1 MIILDSKAQL
11 TVDIIAKVS
20 VGKISIS
27 NATKLL
33 SLSYRTI
40 QRYLN
45 QYHAQGIKFIIHGNT
60 GRKPKNK
67 ISDDLKQTVQTLIK
81 EKYYD
86 VNLQHL
92 AEQLEIHEGIQVKR
106 EALRHWAHG
115 IHHVKRAKKPS
126 VMA

>member
-1 MIILDSKAQL
+1 MIILDSKSQL
-11 TVDIIAKVS
+11 IVDIIAKVS
-20 VGKISIS
+20 IGKISIS

-33 SLSYRTI
+33 SLSHRTI

-45 QYHAQGIKFIIHGNT
+45 QYHAQGIKFIIHVNT

-67 ISDDLKQTVQTLIK
+67 ISDDLTRTVQTLIK

-92 AEQLEIHEGIQVKR
+92 AKLLEIYEGTQVKR
-106 EALRHWAHG
+106 KTLRPLG
-115 IHHVKRAKKPS
+115 T
-126 VMA
+126 